1 MSDIRIAELTVD
13 NKKAMAA
20 LGDVAKVMDSVGGG
34 AETNT
39 KRLAG
44 VTREFGALA
53 RASGVYVDASDRMAR
68 ATEQAD
74 RALAKKL
81 ITETQHARILET
93 ARLKY
98 DETAAASAR
107 EAKAVE
113 DLTRRL
119 DPAAERTRQL
129 AHDQELLNRALAGQ
143 VSGVKLSEERHA
155 ELSRRLQETGAATTV
170 AAVGAGRM
178 KGAMGNLGLQLQDVA
193 VQAQMGTSAFT
204 ILAQQ
209 GPQVASAFGPMG
221 VAIGTVVAVASVA
234 AGVLFKLGDETG
246 KSAKEIDTFGDV
258 LGVFEG
264 RARETGKSVDDL
276 SDRYR
281 ALGGELRALSKLAL
295 QADLATLTEKRTK
308 DQKAAWD
315 TIRNATMAGVQDAPA
330 ALSALQ
336 QLGRDKD
343 LTAFLGKLQALNAQ
357 GAVKLMRDED
367 VRALL
372 ETGEAIRVAEARM
385 ADLEGRATEAQ
396 KALLGYAEAAREAA
410 KTSRDLALA
419 EGQAAASLFVQEDD
433 LDAKIKA
440 LKGGES
446 AMRAYAQEQV
456 KVTAYK
462 KAFDDAITSGMP
474 ILYAQETANRIAAK
488 AVEAYRLEQQRG
500 VDATNRAA
508 AAQAEGAQKVA
519 AAHGVSSA
527 AVREATIQQ
536 QAMVE
541 AARST
546 TESYDA
552 IVVRLR
558 KIDEAQRAV
567 QAAQFRASMRDQAAD
582 AERLANAWAKGGA
595 AAAREAA
602 LANEVLAEA
611 RKRGLDAERDAAQ
624 VRSITEDMAGRDLAQ
639 RQLRFTQMA
648 DEQRQQVEMANAEF
662 QMLGMSNAARAEQI
676 AIIQKMNDLKALG
689 VDMTDAGTDAFI
701 TDGEGDDV
709 AVTAIFEEALQ

>member
-1 MSDIRIAELTVD
+1 
-13 NKKAMAA
+13 
-20 LGDVAKVMDSVGGG
+20 
-34 AETNT
+34 
-39 KRLAG
+39 
-44 VTREFGALA
+44 
-53 RASGVYVDASDRMAR
+53 
-68 ATEQAD
+68 
-74 RALAKKL
+74 
-81 ITETQHARILET
+81 
-93 ARLKY
+93 
-98 DETAAASAR
+98 
-107 EAKAVE
+107 
-113 DLTRRL
+113 
-119 DPAAERTRQL
+119 
-129 AHDQELLNRALAGQ
+129 
-143 VSGVKLSEERHA
+143 
-155 ELSRRLQETGAATTV
+155 
-170 AAVGAGRM
+170 
-178 KGAMGNLGLQLQDVA
+178 
-193 VQAQMGTSAFT
+193 
-204 ILAQQ
+204 
-209 GPQVASAFGPMG
+209 
-221 VAIGTVVAVASVA
+221 
-234 AGVLFKLGDETG
+234 
-246 KSAKEIDTFGDV
+246 
-258 LGVFEG
+258 
-264 RARETGKSVDDL
+264 
-276 SDRYR
+276 
-281 ALGGELRALSKLAL
+281 
-295 QADLATLTEKRTK
+295 
-308 DQKAAWD
+308 
-315 TIRNATMAGVQDAPA
+315 
-330 ALSALQ
+330 
-336 QLGRDKD
+336 
-343 LTAFLGKLQALNAQ
+343 
-357 GAVKLMRDED
+357 
-367 VRALL
+367 
-372 ETGEAIRVAEARM
+372 
-385 ADLEGRATEAQ
+385 
-396 KALLGYAEAAREAA
+396 
-410 KTSRDLALA
+410 
-419 EGQAAASLFVQEDD
+419 
-433 LDAKIKA
+433 
-440 LKGGES
+440 
-446 AMRAYAQEQV
+446 MRAYAQEQV